1 MGSKKQITLDIGGR
15 DYAFN
20 MSIELYNLFINQT
33 TPEKKTAPAE
43 NLARAALA
51 DKSQLDELN
60 ALLAQGLALDI
71 VGALPEEFRPHV
83 EITVKK

>member
-1 MGSKKQITLDIGGR
+1 MANRKQITLDIGGK

-51 DKSQLDELN
+51 DKSRLDELN

-71 VGALPEEFRPHV
+71 VAALLEEFRPHV